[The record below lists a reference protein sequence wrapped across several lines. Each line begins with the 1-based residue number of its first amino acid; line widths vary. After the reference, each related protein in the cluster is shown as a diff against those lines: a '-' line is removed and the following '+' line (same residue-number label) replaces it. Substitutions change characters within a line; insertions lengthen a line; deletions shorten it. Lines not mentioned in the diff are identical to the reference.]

1 MCLLLRE
8 EAFEER
14 LGLSHHQPSNVWYQS
29 QDNSYM
35 LTQQLRRVEE
45 NIPIPKTRGAES
57 LLGDIIEDFVVEWG
71 WFEVRY
77 AD

>member
-1 MCLLLRE
+1 
-8 EAFEER
+8 
-14 LGLSHHQPSNVWYQS
+14 
-29 QDNSYM
+29 M